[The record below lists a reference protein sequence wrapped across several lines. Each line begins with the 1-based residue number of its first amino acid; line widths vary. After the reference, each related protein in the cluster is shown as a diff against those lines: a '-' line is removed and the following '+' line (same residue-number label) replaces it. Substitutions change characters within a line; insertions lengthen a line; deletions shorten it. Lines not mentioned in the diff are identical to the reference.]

1 MKIKINLFNINKLIS
16 DKRNKFILLT
26 GFSTLLI
33 KLVTIGI
40 SFITIPMTLEYLGKE
55 RYGVLLTLTTAL
67 SLMTF
72 ADLGLGNSLVND
84 ISKAYAN
91 IDILGAKK
99 AISSTFFLILFITIF
114 LALGIFSLIPIF
126 EPLIISQINTTINAN
141 EITETL
147 LVIVFSILVN
157 MPLGVVQKVYDGYQ
171 ESFIYQLFLFFA
183 SILCISTLVFFIKI
197 KAGLPLLALA
207 FSSISI
213 VANIMAG
220 VYFFVFKRKELIPSF
235 NFFSLHSGLKSIKI
249 GLIFVL
255 LQFFSFVNLSADSLI
270 IQHFSG
276 IASVTSF
283 ELVKKLFSI
292 SSIFIFFI
300 SPMWPAFS
308 EAIQKGDIIWA
319 KNAIYTSMKLLIGI
333 AALLLLPFLLFGKKI
348 FLIWIGPGF
357 EPSYIILLGFYLFS
371 LISLFGGIV
380 ASLFNS
386 SIFLKRQLKV
396 VSIASIST
404 LIAKL
409 FFIKYYGL
417 DYVIW
422 ANVLCFIVFFVWP
435 SLREIDKF
443 FNIQLK
449 SSIKN

>member
-1 MKIKINLFNINKLIS
+1 
-16 DKRNKFILLT
+16 
-26 GFSTLLI
+26 
-33 KLVTIGI
+33 
-40 SFITIPMTLEYLGKE
+40 MTLNYLGNE

-84 ISKAYAN
+84 VSKAF
-91 IDILGAKK
+91 AKQNVLEAK
-99 AISSTFFLILFITIF
+99 ESISSTFFLILFIAVF
-114 LALGIFSLIPIF
+114 FALGVFFLIPVFESLIV
-126 EPLIISQINTTINAN
+126 SHINTTLDSN
-141 EITETL
+141 EIIETV
-147 LVIVFSILVN
+147 LVIVFSILFN
-157 MPLGVVQKVYDGYQ
+157 MPLGIVQKVYDGYQ
-171 ESFIYQLFLFFA
+171 ESFIYQIFLFFA
-183 SILCISTLVFFIKI
+183 SIISISTLVFFIRI
-197 KAGLPLLALA
+197 EAGLSLLALA
-207 FSSISI
+207 FSSINI
-213 VANIMAG
+213 LANIMAG
-220 VYFFVFKRKELIPSF
+220 IYFFGFKRSELIPSF
-235 NFFSLHSGLKSIKI
+235 KFFKLHRGFISIKI

-292 SSIFIFFI
+292 SSVFIFFI

-308 EAIQKGDIIWA
+308 EAIQKGDINWA
-319 KNAIYTSMKLLIGI
+319 KNAIYNSMKLLIGV

-348 FLIWIGPGF
+348 FLLWIGPGF
-357 EPSYIILLGFYLFS
+357 EPSYLILSGFYLFS

-386 SIFLKRQLKV
+386 SIFLKRQLIV
-396 VSIASIST
+396 VSITSIST
-404 LIAKL
+404 LIVKF

-422 ANVLCFIVFFVWP
+422 ANVICFIIFFVWP

-443 FNIQLK
+443 FKLK
-449 SSIKN
+449 LVDASILN